1 MLCIECQRRR
11 RKRMNATKKKAA
23 KATKED
29 SLQGDF
35 CGIKPVFEYWCL
47 DCDKFFNSKELLSA
61 CPDCHSS
68 IRDNLVQIYMEH
80 DPEPE
85 FLRKMSDYSAG

>member
-1 MLCIECQRRR
+1 
-11 RKRMNATKKKAA
+11 MNATKKKAA